1 MLSPCR
7 DILHKQVHSFI
18 PKCQIM
24 KNIIRFIALLGTTL
38 IVMTSCSNTGIS
50 TADAVLENIHN
61 RKSVRQYTS
70 EQVSAEQ
77 VETLLKAAM
86 AAPTAVN
93 YQPWRFVV
101 VTERDELDAMAEIL
115 PYARMLRQAP
125 VAIVVCGETTWMGG
139 SENPY
144 WQQDCA
150 AATQNLLLAVEALGL
165 GAVWTGVYPNQDL
178 YPKLH
183 DFLNLPSNVQPFCCI
198 PIGHPAGNEQ
208 PKDKWKP
215 ENIHYGKW

>member
-1 MLSPCR
+1 
-7 DILHKQVHSFI
+7 
-18 PKCQIM
+18 M
-24 KNIIRFIALLGTTL
+24 KNFIRLISLAAFTL
-38 IVMTSCSNTGIS
+38 IAMSSCCNSGSN
-50 TADAVLENIHN
+50 ADAVLENIHS

-70 EQVSAEQ
+70 EPVSEADIQ
-77 VETLLKAAM
+77 TILKAAM
-86 AAPTAVN
+86 AAPSAVN
-93 YQPWRFVV
+93 FQPWRFVV
-101 VTERDELDAMAEIL
+101 VTEREQLDAMAEIL
-115 PYARMLRQAP
+115 PYAKMLRQAP
-125 VAIVVCGETTWMGG
+125 AAIVVCGETLWMGG
-139 SENPY
+139 NENPY

-183 DFLNLPSNVQPFCCI
+183 NYLNLPSTVQPFCCI
-198 PIGHPAGNEQ
+198 PVGHPAGNEQ

>member
-1 MLSPCR
+1 
-7 DILHKQVHSFI
+7 
-18 PKCQIM
+18 M
-24 KNIIRFIALLGTTL
+24 KNLIRIIALGAITL
-38 IVMTSCSNTGIS
+38 FTMSSCCNSDSN
-50 TADAVLENIHN
+50 ADAVLENIHS

-70 EQVSAEQ
+70 EPVSESDIQ
-77 VETLLKAAM
+77 TILKAAM
-86 AAPTAVN
+86 AAPSAVN
-93 YQPWRFVV
+93 FQPWRFVV
-101 VTERDELDAMAEIL
+101 VTEREQLDAMAEIL
-115 PYARMLRQAP
+115 PYAKMLRQAP
-125 VAIVVCGETTWMGG
+125 AAIVVCGETLWMGG
-139 SENPY
+139 NENPY

-183 DFLNLPSNVQPFCCI
+183 NYLNLPSTVQPFCCI
-198 PIGHPAGNEQ
+198 PVGHPAGNEQ

>member
-1 MLSPCR
+1 
-7 DILHKQVHSFI
+7 
-18 PKCQIM
+18 M
-24 KNIIRFIALLGTTL
+24 KNIIRLIALTAITL
-38 IVMTSCSNTGIS
+38 FTMTSCCNSGSN
-50 TADAVLENIHN
+50 ADAVLENIHS

-70 EQVSAEQ
+70 EPVSESDIQ
-77 VETLLKAAM
+77 TILKAAM
-86 AAPTAVN
+86 AAPSAVN
-93 YQPWRFVV
+93 FQPWRFVV
-101 VTERDELDAMAEIL
+101 VTEREQLDAMAEIL
-115 PYARMLRQAP
+115 PYAKMLRQAP
-125 VAIVVCGETTWMGG
+125 AAIVVCGETLWMGG
-139 SENPY
+139 NENPY

-183 DFLNLPSNVQPFCCI
+183 NYLNLPSTVQPFCCI
-198 PIGHPAGNEQ
+198 PVGHPAGNEQ

>member
-1 MLSPCR
+1 
-7 DILHKQVHSFI
+7 
-18 PKCQIM
+18 M
-24 KNIIRFIALLGTTL
+24 KNIFKLIAISAFTL
-38 IVMTSCSNTGIS
+38 IAMTSCCNSGSN
-50 TADAVLENIHN
+50 ADAVLENIHS

-70 EQVSAEQ
+70 EPVSENDIQ
-77 VETLLKAAM
+77 TLLKAAM

-101 VTERDELDAMAEIL
+101 VTERANLDAMSEVL
-115 PYARMLRQAP
+115 PYAKMLKQAP
-125 VAIVVCGETTWMGG
+125 LAIVVCGETIWMNGA
-139 SENPY
+139 ENTY

-150 AATQNLLLAVEALGL
+150 AATQNILLAAEAIGL
-165 GAVWTGVYPNQDL
+165 GAVWTGVYPNEQL

-183 DFLNLPSNVQPFCCI
+183 DYLGLPETVQPFCAI
-198 PIGHPAGNEQ
+198 PIGYPAGDDK

>member
-1 MLSPCR
+1 MS
-7 DILHKQVHSFI
+7 
-18 PKCQIM
+18 
-24 KNIIRFIALLGTTL
+24 
-38 IVMTSCSNTGIS
+38 SCCNSGSN
-50 TADAVLENIHN
+50 ADAVLENIHS

-70 EQVSAEQ
+70 EPVSESDIQ
-77 VETLLKAAM
+77 TILKAAM
-86 AAPTAVN
+86 AAPSAVN
-93 YQPWRFVV
+93 FQPWRFVV
-101 VTERDELDAMAEIL
+101 VTEREQLDAMAEIL
-115 PYARMLRQAP
+115 PYAKMLRQAP
-125 VAIVVCGETTWMGG
+125 AAIVVCGETLWMGG
-139 SENPY
+139 NENPY

-183 DFLNLPSNVQPFCCI
+183 NYLNLPSTVQPFCCI
-198 PIGHPAGNEQ
+198 PVGHPAGNEQ